1 MTAVFYI
8 TANFNRGRQRWV
20 LVARKRNL
28 SHELNSTFCQIFA
41 SGRLHDTIQ
50 SFSTRGC
57 EMRNKETLL
66 EELDWLAD
74 KISSQVW
81 TLNLGT
87 LATTWS
93 LLIAAGSVEKL
104 RIGSAN
110 AIPIMGLC
118 ILAMLSDLIQYLA
131 GYANARFILGD
142 LENSGR
148 TEFEY
153 YKSGWFY
160 ILRETCF
167 YGKIALTLAAATWLL
182 VVLAGKFI

>member
-1 MTAVFYI
+1 
-8 TANFNRGRQRWV
+8 
-20 LVARKRNL
+20 
-28 SHELNSTFCQIFA
+28 
-41 SGRLHDTIQ
+41 
-50 SFSTRGC
+50 
-57 EMRNKETLL
+57 MRNKETLL

-118 ILAMLSDLIQYLA
+118 IFSDA
-131 GYANARFILGD
+131 ERF
-142 LENSGR
+142 NSISCRVRKRSIYIGR
-148 TEFEY
+148 P
-153 YKSGWFY
+153 
-160 ILRETCF
+160 
-167 YGKIALTLAAATWLL
+167 
-182 VVLAGKFI
+182 

>member
-1 MTAVFYI
+1 
-8 TANFNRGRQRWV
+8 
-20 LVARKRNL
+20 
-28 SHELNSTFCQIFA
+28 
-41 SGRLHDTIQ
+41 
-50 SFSTRGC
+50 
-57 EMRNKETLL
+57 MRNKETLL

-142 LENSGR
+142 LESSGR